1 MEINNNSINDLN
13 KELKAQTLQEI
24 ELREKLLEM
33 ILKRITYDN
42 EAGLAVI
49 NKHHLEILI
58 EDWKERTKTNQ
69 EQLKEY
75 E

>member
-1 MEINNNSINDLN
+1 MEINSNSINDLN
-13 KELKAQTLQEI
+13 KVLKAQTLQEI

-33 ILKRITYDN
+33 ILKSITYDN

-49 NKHHLEILI
+49 VKRHLEILI
-58 EDWKERTKTNQ
+58 EDWKERTKNSQ
-69 EQLKEY
+69 EKLKEY

>member
-49 NKHHLEILI
+49 DKRYLEILI
-58 EDWKERTKTNQ
+58 ED
-69 EQLKEY
+69 
-75 E
+75 

>member
-49 NKHHLEILI
+49 DKRYLDILI
-58 EDWKERTKTNQ
+58 ED
-69 EQLKEY
+69 
-75 E
+75 

>member
-13 KELKAQTLQEI
+13 KVLKARTLQEI

-33 ILKRITYDN
+33 ILKMITYDN

-49 NKHHLEILI
+49 DKRYLDILI
-58 EDWKERTKTNQ
+58 ED
-69 EQLKEY
+69 
-75 E
+75 